1 MARDIV
7 TSENREEFI
16 AKKMAEKSGRA
27 YDPGEVNIPL
37 EKRGDIDKQL
47 DKYKA
52 EQKELKEAKSKEF
65 RKEAKSDKQR
75 AKAIYDKH
83 LPTIL
88 EKTKEKFGED
98 KVRGMMS
105 DWVKN
110 DPEKLVKFFEK
121 FSKEH
126 KIQE

>member
-126 KIQE
+126 KLQE